1 MILNQTTSLHFK
13 SQLETENFA
22 RTVSLWAKPGLVI
35 TLRGDLGSG
44 KSTFARALIR
54 SLSTTDELFDI
65 PSPTFPIVQVYDNT
79 RIPVA
84 HIDLYRL
91 STKSEFEDLGLSDLF
106 STHLVIVE
114 WPELLSD
121 VLSETA
127 LNLIF
132 EGHGQERDVKVY
144 MGGSWAAF
152 FERNSEIVSFLQ
164 QSIWQDAERIFFE
177 GDASSRR
184 YEILKKNSS
193 NVLLMDMPQRTDG
206 PAVKDGKPYSV
217 IAHLAEGI
225 TAVSA
230 VNSYL
235 LEVGYSAPEIEKID
249 LGNGLALIEN
259 LGGKVFGQMIR
270 DNDDMREPLATATDL
285 LVDMATKLWPSE
297 IYLDHNTKHFIPPY
311 DLQAQMIEIDLL
323 VAWFWPYIH
332 GDHAPEI
339 VYQTFHETWLELL
352 PKTQP
357 QKPQWV
363 LRDFHSPNLIWIKD
377 RKGIQRVGLIDTQD
391 TVIGHAAYDLA
402 SFLQDARV
410 DIDFA
415 LADQLYDRYTD
426 KRTAQGNFDAE
437 EFSLAYA
444 ILGAQRATK
453 ILGIFARLA
462 KRDSKPA
469 YLKHMPRVSRYL
481 ARNLQHP
488 QLSGLAK
495 WYNHNLPEALSI
507 GRSS

>member
-1 MILNQTTSLHFK
+1 MKLNKVTSLHF
-13 SQLETENFA
+13 SNQQETENFA
-22 RTVSLWAKPGLVI
+22 RMVSLWAKPGLAI
-35 TLRGDLGSG
+35 TLSGDLGSG

-54 SLSTTDELFDI
+54 ALSKTDDAFDI
-65 PSPTFPIVQVYDNT
+65 PSPTFPIVQIYDNT

-91 STKSEFEDLGLSDLF
+91 STRSETEGLGLADLF

-114 WPELLSD
+114 WPELLGD
-121 VLSETA
+121 ALSEKA
-127 LNLIF
+127 LGLLF
-132 EGHGQERDVKVY
+132 KGQGQERQVEVSKGDAWVE
-144 MGGSWAAF
+144 F
-152 FERNSEIVSFLQ
+152 FRRDSEIVNFLQ
-164 QSIWQDAERIFFE
+164 NSDWQDSERKFFE

-184 YEILKKNSS
+184 YEILEKS
-193 NVLLMDMPQRTDG
+193 NTTILLMDMPQRPDG
-206 PAVKDGKPYSV
+206 PPVKDGKPYSTV
-217 IAHLAEGI
+217 AHLAENI

-230 VNSYL
+230 VNSCL
-235 LEVGYSAPEIEKID
+235 LELGYSAPAIAKIN
-249 LGNGLALIEN
+249 LENGLALIEN

-270 DNDDMREPLATATDL
+270 DHDDMKVPFEAAIDL
-285 LVDMATKLWPSE
+285 LVDMTTKAWPNE
-297 IYLDHNTKHFIPPY
+297 IEVESFKKHHIAPY

-323 VAWFWPYIH
+323 VSWFWPYIH
-332 GDHAPEI
+332 DHPAPES
-339 VYQTFHETWLELL
+339 VCRSFAEQWLQLL
-352 PKTQP
+352 PKTKP

-363 LRDFHSPNLIWIKD
+363 LRDFHSPNLIWIKN
-377 RKGIQRVGLIDTQD
+377 RTGIQRVGLIDTQD
-391 TVIGHAAYDLA
+391 TVMGHAAYDLA

-415 LADQLYDRYTD
+415 LTDQLYERYTQ
-426 KRTAQGNFDAE
+426 KRTAQGNFDLD
-437 EFSLAYA
+437 EFNQAYA

-462 KRDSKPA
+462 KRDGKPV

-488 QLSGLAK
+488 QLSSLAE
-495 WYNHNLPEALSI
+495 WYHEHLPEALSI